1 MAKEVVKDVVE
12 AQEPVDTQEQE
23 ATEHKEEKTVKLSE
37 MKRRLQKQEEQFNE
51 RLNEAVKNAIEK
63 ERSYAEM
70 SEKEKKEAQ
79 VQEREEALAKREAE
93 LAKAELQA
101 EVKTDVLEKGLPTE
115 LVDILT
121 VSDDKEAILANVNAI
136 KELVDQAIT
145 EGIKANARQKAPSEP
160 TRDYGMSDSQSFAD
174 FANKNRLIKN

>member
-1 MAKEVVKDVVE
+1 MADEVTNEVESKE
-12 AQEPVDTQEQE
+12 AVDTPVEE
-23 ATEHKEEKTVKLSE
+23 ATEHQEEEKTVKLSE
-37 MKRRLQKQEEQFNE
+37 MKRRLQKQEKQFNE
-51 RLNEAVKNAIEK
+51 RLNEAVKEAIEK

-79 VQEREEALAKREAE
+79 FQEREEALAKREAE